1 MLVYSGIIDPGIMLK
16 GTEKDINNIDFDNK
30 RTIKI
35 RQLGYISTYKICDTC
50 YIIRPLR
57 TSHCNCCNN
66 CVQRFDHHCPWIG
79 TCVGLRNYTHFYIF
93 LLLLNLLQFF
103 NIAICITHIVLNTK
117 KHLKISKNIIQKKQI
132 YRIAFGENIISLYI
146 IIYIFITMIFT
157 TELLIYHT
165 NLILHNQSTK
175 FELKKY
181 SLNPF
186 GNIFERSKLRNFK
199 HILCPKKSTKSLID
213 ILQYNKVMYKK
224 QKEYEIK
231 TKNKEES
238 RNTDISY
245 SIDFTSSRLDEN
257 QDNAKSKSEFIPKIK
272 QGKSRAIKKE
282 MNHVNTEEI
291 MMKETQDSQENNINN
306 IDDDKNNKKNII
318 NGNKENNKEES
329 KEKNKEEIKEENKE
343 ESKEEIKEENKKEN
357 EEQIE
362 VNINKEDKKINISS
376 EINPK

>member
-1 MLVYSGIIDPGIMLK
+1 MLVFSGIIDPGIMLK
-16 GTEKDINNIDFDNK
+16 GTEKDIKNIDLENK
-30 RTIKI
+30 RIIKI
-35 RQLGYISTYKICDTC
+35 RQLGYISRYKICDTC

-57 TSHCNCCNN
+57 ASHCNCCNN

-117 KHLKISKNIIQKKQI
+117 KHLKNNKNIIQKKLI

-165 NLILHNQSTK
+165 NLIIHNQSTK

-186 GNIFERSKLRNFK
+186 GNIFERSKLWNFK
-199 HILCPKKSTKSLID
+199 HILCPKKSAKSLID

-224 QKEYEIK
+224 QQEYEKK
-231 TKNKEES
+231 TKNNS
-238 RNTDISY
+238 RDTDISY
-245 SIDFTSSRLDEN
+245 SIDLTSSRLA
-257 QDNAKSKSEFIPKIK
+257 DNKDNPKSNSEFIPKIK

-282 MNHVNTEEI
+282 MNHANSEEI
-291 MMKETQDSQENNINN
+291 MIKETQDSQENNKNN
-306 IDDDKNNKKNII
+306 IDNDKNNKKNMI
-318 NGNKENNKEES
+318 NGNKENKEENKEEIKEINKEENKEES
-329 KEKNKEEIKEENKE
+329 KEKNKEENKE
-343 ESKEEIKEENKKEN
+343 EN

-362 VNINKEDKKINISS
+362 VIINKEDKKINLSS

>member
-1 MLVYSGIIDPGIMLK
+1 MLVFSGIIDPGIMLK
-16 GTEKDINNIDFDNK
+16 GTEKDIKNIDLENK
-30 RTIKI
+30 RIIKI
-35 RQLGYISTYKICDTC
+35 RQLGYISRYKICDTC

-117 KHLKISKNIIQKKQI
+117 KHLKNNKNIIQKKLI

-165 NLILHNQSTK
+165 NLIIHNQSTK

-186 GNIFERSKLRNFK
+186 GNIFERSKLWNFK
-199 HILCPKKSTKSLID
+199 HILCPKKSAKSLID

-224 QKEYEIK
+224 QQEYEKK
-231 TKNKEES
+231 TKNNS
-238 RNTDISY
+238 RDTDISY
-245 SIDFTSSRLDEN
+245 SIDLTSSRLAEN
-257 QDNAKSKSEFIPKIK
+257 QNNPKSNSEFIPKIK
-272 QGKSRAIKKE
+272 QVKSRTIKKE
-282 MNHVNTEEI
+282 MNHANSEEI
-291 MMKETQDSQENNINN
+291 MIKETQDSQENNKNN
-306 IDDDKNNKKNII
+306 IDNDKNNNKNMI
-318 NGNKENNKEES
+318 NGNKEN
-329 KEKNKEEIKEENKE
+329 KEENKE
-343 ESKEEIKEENKKEN
+343 EN

-362 VNINKEDKKINISS
+362 VNINKEDKKINLSS